1 MAKQVITFHYTL
13 TDKSGKTIDS
23 SRDGEPLAFL
33 EGAGQIIP
41 GLENA
46 LLLLK
51 LGDRKDLKIPYIEA
65 YGPYDQTLVYQ
76 VPLSKLPSDQTKVG
90 DMFQVGKNDHYQVVT
105 VVEVSEMQVTVD
117 ANHPLAGQDLNF
129 AVEIMA
135 TRDAT
140 PKS

>member
-23 SRDGEPLAFL
+23 SLNEDPLALL
-33 EGAGQIIP
+33 EGGGQIIP
-41 GLENA
+41 ALESA
-46 LLLLK
+46 LLALK
-51 LGDRKDLKIPYIEA
+51 VGDKKNITVPYIEA
-65 YGPYDQTLVYQ
+65 YGAYDQSLVYQ
-76 VPLSKLPSDQTKVG
+76 VPRNKLPSQEVKAG

-105 VVEVSEMQVTVD
+105 VVDVSEIQVTVD

-129 AVEIMA
+129 AVAIM
-135 TRDAT
+135 RSVMQQ